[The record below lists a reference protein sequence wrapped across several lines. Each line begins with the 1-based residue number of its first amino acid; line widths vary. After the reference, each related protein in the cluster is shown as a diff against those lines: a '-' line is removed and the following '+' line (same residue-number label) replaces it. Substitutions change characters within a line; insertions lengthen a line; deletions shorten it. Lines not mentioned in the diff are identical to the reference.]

1 LLGGEDSRNPSKLDP
16 DEISAL
22 RASPDI
28 SLLEER
34 DDVRP
39 VIAEADVIVLP
50 SYREG
55 LPRSLLEGGAMG
67 RALVATDVSGC
78 RDVVTNGE
86 NGLLVAR
93 GDAESLAG
101 AMIRLAD
108 DSAEIAAFG
117 GRARESVVARF
128 DERKVIVNTLTT
140 YRELMAGQE

>member
-1 LLGGEDSRNPSKLDP
+1 MIGRLLKDKGVLEYQAAAAKLRARHPAARCWLLGGEDSRNPSKLDP

-67 RALVATDVSGC
+67 RALVATDVS
-78 RDVVTNGE
+78 
-86 NGLLVAR
+86 
-93 GDAESLAG
+93 
-101 AMIRLAD
+101 
-108 DSAEIAAFG
+108 
-117 GRARESVVARF
+117 
-128 DERKVIVNTLTT
+128 
-140 YRELMAGQE
+140 

>member
-1 LLGGEDSRNPSKLDP
+1 
-16 DEISAL
+16 
-22 RASPDI
+22 
-28 SLLEER
+28 
-34 DDVRP
+34 
-39 VIAEADVIVLP
+39 
-50 SYREG
+50 
-55 LPRSLLEGGAMG
+55 
-67 RALVATDVSGC
+67 
-78 RDVVTNGE
+78 VVTNGE